1 MSLTNSNRIVIKV
14 GSALTAPGN
23 NGCSSKNLKN
33 IADFIQSCRRQGKE
47 VILVSSGSVA
57 AGRQWFANEKPSK
70 ALKKAMAAAG
80 QTNMMAVW
88 GKLLDMPLGQILLT
102 HADLCNRERY
112 VSIKETIESLLNNG
126 LIPIINENDT
136 VTSDEL
142 KVGDNDNLA
151 AMTAA
156 AVDADALIM
165 CTDVEG
171 FFDKNPNVHSNAKLL
186 KHVYE
191 ITPSIY
197 AMASGSV
204 SSTGTGGMLTKV
216 EAAEKAAA
224 YGIDVYIVNGFDSC
238 SLEQLVNGKNPGT
251 HFLPN
256 EAPLTP
262 SIHWMTHT
270 VRECGEVIIDDENSS
285 FYGSDQRL
293 TSENILEVKGQF
305 SIGDSILVSSNDGKK
320 IVKATANYSSC
331 LLNHISQ
338 KQDEDEIDEDNSP
351 QEYSIVS
358 KEHLAVLENA

>member
-1 MSLTNSNRIVIKV
+1 MSLTNSNRLVIKV

-23 NGCSSKNLKN
+23 NGCSSKHLKN
-33 IADFIQSCRRQGKE
+33 IAEFIKSCRRQGTE
-47 VILVSSGSVA
+47 VIIVSSGSVA
-57 AGRQWFANEKPSK
+57 AGRQWFTNDKPSK

-80 QTNMMAVW
+80 QTNMMAIW
-88 GKLLDMPLGQILLT
+88 SELLDMPLGQILLT

-112 VSIKETIESLLNNG
+112 VSIKETIGSLLNNG

-156 AVDADALIM
+156 AVDADTLIM
-165 CTDVEG
+165 FTDVDG
-171 FFDKNPNVHSNAKLL
+171 FFDKNPNVHSDAKLL
-186 KHVYE
+186 KQVFE

-197 AMASGSV
+197 AMAGGSV
-204 SSTGTGGMLTKV
+204 SSAGTGGMLTKV
-216 EAAEKAAA
+216 EAAEKATA
-224 YGIDVYIVNGFDSC
+224 YGIDAYIINGFDSN
-238 SLEQLVNGKNPGT
+238 SFELLAKGKNPGT

-256 EAPLTP
+256 ETPLTP

-270 VRECGEVIIDDENSS
+270 VRECGEVIIDNENAN
-285 FYGSDQRL
+285 FYGTDQVL

-305 SIGDSILVSSNDGKK
+305 SIGDSILVSTNDGKN

-338 KQDEDEIDEDNSP
+338 KQDEDDTDEHTP
-351 QEYSIVS
+351 LQEYSIVS
-358 KEHLAVLENA
+358 KEYLAVLENT